1 MVVKPRN
8 SILYWAG
15 AAFPA
20 EGLGPGRRVVA
31 WVRGCGLRCPGCM
44 TPELWQARGRPVRVS
59 DAAREVLALLPGAD
73 GLTISGG
80 EPFDQAAAV
89 AALVRAAR
97 SVSPVEVLV
106 YTGYDLDEIEGV
118 DSATADL
125 LSETDLLVAGRYV
138 AGRTSLLPWRG
149 SDNQLVHFLSARA
162 ERHRREAET
171 PRTGSPRLSVQMLG
185 GGSFRIIG
193 IPGRGDLERAEA
205 ALAAR
210 GLTVRKS
217 DAGL

>member
-1 MVVKPRN
+1 MAAK
-8 SILYWAG
+8 SKDLKLDWAG

-44 TPELWQARGRPVRVS
+44 TPELWAASGRPVPVA

-80 EPFDQAAAV
+80 EPFDQSAAV
-89 AALVRAAR
+89 AALVRTVRRAG
-97 SVSPVEVLV
+97 PVEVLV
-106 YTGYDLDEIEGV
+106 YSGYDREEIAGSS
-118 DSATADL
+118 SASADL
-125 LSETDLLVAGRYV
+125 LSEIDLLVAGRFV
-138 AGRTSLLPWRG
+138 AEQPNLLPWRG
-149 SDNQLVHFLSARA
+149 SDNQVVHFLSPRA

-171 PRTGSPRLSVQMLG
+171 PRTGPPRLSVQMLG
-185 GGSFRIIG
+185 SGSFRVIG
-193 IPGRGDLERAEA
+193 IPARGDLAKA
-205 ALAAR
+205 VTALAAR
-210 GLTVRKS
+210 GVPVRRG

>member
-1 MVVKPRN
+1 MAAKSKDLR
-8 SILYWAG
+8 LDWAG

-44 TPELWQARGRPVRVS
+44 TPELWATSGRPVPVA

-80 EPFDQAAAV
+80 EPFDQAAGV
-89 AALVRAAR
+89 LALVRAVR
-97 SVSPVEVLV
+97 EVRPVEVLV
-106 YTGYDLDEIEGV
+106 YSGYDLDEIAGSGSE
-118 DSATADL
+118 SADL
-125 LSETDLLVAGRYV
+125 LSEIDLLVAGRFV
-138 AGRTSLLPWRG
+138 AEQPNLLPWRG
-149 SDNQLVHFLSARA
+149 SDNQVVHVLSARA

-171 PRTGSPRLSVQMLG
+171 PRAGPSRLSVQMLG
-185 GGSFRIIG
+185 SGSFRVIG
-193 IPGRGDLERAEA
+193 IPARGDLAKA
-205 ALAAR
+205 VTALAAR
-210 GLTVRKS
+210 GIPVRRG